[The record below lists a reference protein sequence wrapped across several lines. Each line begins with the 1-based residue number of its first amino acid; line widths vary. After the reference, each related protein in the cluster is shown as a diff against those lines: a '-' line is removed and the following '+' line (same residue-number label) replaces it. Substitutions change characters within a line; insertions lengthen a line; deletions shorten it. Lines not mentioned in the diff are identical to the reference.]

1 MKHHREEYS
10 REIIH
15 SREII
20 DFLPDATF
28 VIDVEGKVIAWNH
41 AMEEITGVSASAMIG
56 KGNYE
61 YAIPF
66 YGERKPMLSNL
77 ILMPGQEVESRYRT
91 VQRIRDTLVVDIFIP
106 TFRPGGA
113 YFWAKASPLYDPQG
127 NVVGAIETVRD
138 ITDRVQI
145 EERLARSNAELQ
157 SALEVLER
165 LIVLC
170 KEFAAGNYDKVN
182 DLVELTKEQEQ
193 PRLVADLAESF
204 SMMILKIET
213 REFRLE
219 QIIEDLEK
227 TKKELEI
234 AKKKLALENIE
245 LKNELRK
252 VRIEIDHSQK
262 AKDVAEI
269 TETEYFKYL
278 QNKAK
283 ELKTAK
289 E

>member
-1 MKHHREEYS
+1 MSATHHKEKYS
-10 REIIH
+10 K
-15 SREII
+15 EII

-28 VIDVEGKVIAWNH
+28 VIDAAGMVIAWNR
-41 AMEEITGVSASAMIG
+41 AMEEITGVPASVMIG

-66 YGERKPMLSNL
+66 YGERKPMLANL
-77 ILMPGQEVESRYRT
+77 VLMPGQEVESHYNT

-113 YFWAKASPLYDPQG
+113 YFWAKASPLYDRQG
-127 NVVGAIETVRD
+127 NVVGAIETIRD
-138 ITDRVQI
+138 ITERIRI
-145 EERLARSNAELQ
+145 EERLARSKAEPQ
-157 SALEVLER
+157 IALEVLEQ
-165 LIVLC
+165 LIALC

-182 DLVELTKEQEQ
+182 DLVQLTKEQEQ
-193 PRLVADLAESF
+193 PRLIADLAESF
-204 SMMILKIET
+204 SMMILKIEA

-234 AKKKLALENIE
+234 AKKRLSLENID

-252 VRIEIDHSQK
+252 LRIEIDHSQK
-262 AKDVAEI
+262 VNDVADI
-269 TETEYFKYL
+269 TETDYFKYL
-278 QNKAK
+278 QKKAK
-283 ELKTAK
+283 DLKAGIK

>member
-1 MKHHREEYS
+1 MSMTHHREEY
-10 REIIH
+10 

-41 AMEEITGVSASAMIG
+41 AMEELTGVSASVMIG

-66 YGERKPMLSNL
+66 YGERKPMLANL
-77 ILMPGQEVESRYRT
+77 ILMPGQEVESSYRT

-138 ITDRVQI
+138 ITDRIQI
-145 EERLARSNAELQ
+145 EERLARSKAELQ
-157 SALEVLER
+157 IALEVLEQ

-227 TKKELEI
+227 TKEELEI

-278 QNKAK
+278 QKKAK
-283 ELKTAK
+283 DLKG
-289 E
+289 EGR